1 MAGRYYISPSRL
13 YSVLR
18 AQPGGAA
25 GARGQVYDVP
35 VVGDWVTIA
44 VVAERSPVRVSRAP
58 VAVGPGEARDAD
70 DLDSTP
76 TPSVPPAATR
86 NPKPAGRRKDPGQ
99 PPPVA
104 GRKYVNMTLIDFGAG
119 GSGKKGAARGDA
131 VLSLLLFE
139 SDSYDTVSRGDGL
152 LPEKIYKGGSRGAF
166 ETMAKLR
173 EGSVVALLNPRIL
186 KPLQV
191 SINFACNYYHLVFL
205 WPLLKLGFTLSFSWD
220 VTQKSG
226 APNILALTPESA
238 GSVAIIG
245 TARDLGMCGVVKRD
259 GKPCGSWFDKRVSDV
274 CDYHVQHAVQ
284 RCRAARPEFSAG
296 CVLYFFSL
304 LTCLQF

>member
-1 MAGRYYISPSRL
+1 
-13 YSVLR
+13 
-18 AQPGGAA
+18 
-25 GARGQVYDVP
+25 
-35 VVGDWVTIA
+35 
-44 VVAERSPVRVSRAP
+44 
-58 VAVGPGEARDAD
+58 
-70 DLDSTP
+70 
-76 TPSVPPAATR
+76 
-86 NPKPAGRRKDPGQ
+86 
-99 PPPVA
+99 
-104 GRKYVNMTLIDFGAG
+104 MTLIDFGAGAG

-139 SDSYDTVSRGDGL
+139 SDSYDSVSKGDGL

-173 EGSVVALLNPRIL
+173 EGSVIALLNPRIL

-191 SINFACNYYHLVFL
+191 SIIFPCNYPKLFFSLVGTKIPFL
-205 WPLLKLGFTLSFSWD
+205 CD
-220 VTQKSG
+220 VTQKPG

-259 GKPCGSWFDKRVSDV
+259 GKPCGSWYDKRVSDV

-296 CVLYFFSL
+296 CV
-304 LTCLQF
+304 

>member
-1 MAGRYYISPSRL
+1 MSGRYYISPSRL
-13 YSVLR
+13 YSILR
-18 AQPGGAA
+18 VQPGGAA

-44 VVAERSPVRVSRAP
+44 VVSERSPVRVSRAP

-70 DLDSTP
+70 DMDFTP
-76 TPSVPPAATR
+76 ASSVPPATTR
-86 NPKPAGRRKDPGQ
+86 NPKPAGRRKDSDQ

-139 SDSYDTVSRGDGL
+139 SDSYDSVSRGDGL

-173 EGSVVALLNPRIL
+173 EGSVIALLNPRIL

-191 SINFACNYYHLVFL
+191 SIIFACNYPKLFFSL
-205 WPLLKLGFTLSFSWD
+205 AGTKILPLCD
-220 VTQKSG
+220 VTQKPG

-259 GKPCGSWFDKRVSDV
+259 GKPCGSWYDKRVSDV

-296 CVLYFFSL
+296 CV
-304 LTCLQF
+304 

>member
-1 MAGRYYISPSRL
+1 MTGRYYISPSKL
-13 YSVLR
+13 YSVVR
-18 AQPGGAA
+18 ARPSGAS
-25 GARGQVYDVP
+25 GAHGQAYDVP

-44 VVAERSPVRVSRAP
+44 VVAGRSPVRVSRAP
-58 VAVGPGEARDAD
+58 VGVGPGEARDAD
-70 DLDSTP
+70 DPDPPP
-76 TPSVPPAATR
+76 TSSITR
-86 NPKPAGRRKDPGQ
+86 NPKPGGRKDPE
-99 PPPVA
+99 PPRVG

-119 GSGKKGAARGDA
+119 GGGGSGSKKGAPRGDA

-173 EGSVVALLNPRIL
+173 EGSVVALLNPRVL

-191 SINFACNYYHLVFL
+191 SAISACAFL
-205 WPLLKLGFTLSFSWD
+205 QRGFFWPLLMSCSVIYLWD
-220 VTQKSG
+220 VTQKPG

-238 GSVAIIG
+238 ASVAIIG

-274 CDYHVQHAVQ
+274 CEYHVQHAVQ
-284 RCRAARPEFSAG
+284 RCRAGRPEFSAG
-296 CVLYFFSL
+296 FVLIFLRFFSSP
-304 LTCLQF
+304 

>member
-1 MAGRYYISPSRL
+1 MSGRYYISPSRL
-13 YSVLR
+13 YSILR
-18 AQPGGAA
+18 VQPGGAA

-44 VVAERSPVRVSRAP
+44 VVSERSPVRVSRAP

-70 DLDSTP
+70 DMDSTP
-76 TPSVPPAATR
+76 ASSVPPATTR
-86 NPKPAGRRKDPGQ
+86 NPKPAGRRKDSDQ

-139 SDSYDTVSRGDGL
+139 SDSYDSVSRGDGL

-173 EGSVVALLNPRIL
+173 EGSVIALLNPRIL

-191 SINFACNYYHLVFL
+191 SIIFACNHPKLFFL
-205 WPLLKLGFTLSFSWD
+205 WPILKSPFS
-220 VTQKSG
+220 V
-226 APNILALTPESA
+226 
-238 GSVAIIG
+238 
-245 TARDLGMCGVVKRD
+245 M
-259 GKPCGSWFDKRVSDV
+259 
-274 CDYHVQHAVQ
+274 
-284 RCRAARPEFSAG
+284 
-296 CVLYFFSL
+296 
-304 LTCLQF
+304 